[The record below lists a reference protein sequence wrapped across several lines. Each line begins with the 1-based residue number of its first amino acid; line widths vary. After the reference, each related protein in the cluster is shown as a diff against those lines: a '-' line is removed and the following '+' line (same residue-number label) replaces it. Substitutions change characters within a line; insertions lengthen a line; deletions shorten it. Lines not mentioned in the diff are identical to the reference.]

1 MSKMNEIE
9 RRLRSARPQ
18 TEGSPPPLAAVLALV
33 EQAAA
38 EPRPRHWWRR
48 SRVVLPLALAALAL
62 AGAGGG
68 VLLLAPGKLL
78 PPAFVLPA
86 NPNTGLGR
94 PVPASLALLPMRA
107 PDPAGGPPWGMRAIH
122 TTRGLVCLQAGRVVG
137 DQLGGLGTGYAFN
150 ADGRFHP
157 FLPADAIGVDACPTG
172 DENGPAFMPG
182 SPVIVTADGL
192 PLAGENLWPGERVHC
207 DLPGEQNWG
216 VRCPQA
222 ELRQVAM
229 GLLGADATSIHV
241 SAPGRDFTV
250 KPYGPEGAYLIVL
263 PAQPNANTSIWSGSW
278 AGHGDV
284 SKAPGGTRLTV
295 TYSDGSQ
302 CQIPAASR
310 QQQCQR
316 KGVGS
321 GGGALPSSAQLSAP
335 VDVRYLPLVSHPT
348 APLIVDA
355 RTSNRFSRRR
365 FSGGMDSGPRGTGEE
380 QPGPALA
387 IGFEARVSAQ
397 NESSGYVVELQPQ
410 AAPGCATP
418 ALIVSQPTE
427 QTIPAGQRVEMTV
440 PLEDSCATTYSGR
453 VFFAKSSSKS
463 EPGVSHSEDEGP
475 LYEVIGSQ
483 FGVRPHSLRF
493 PTVGRFQISVP

>member
-9 RRLRSARPQ
+9 QRLRSARPQ

-38 EPRPRHWWRR
+38 EPQPRHWWRR
-48 SRVVLPLALAALAL
+48 SRVALPLALAAVVL

-68 VLLLAPGKLL
+68 ALLLAPGKPL
-78 PPAFVLPA
+78 PPASVLPA
-86 NPNTGLGR
+86 NPNTGLGQ
-94 PVPASLALLPMRA
+94 PVPASLALLPMRV

-137 DQLGGLGTGYAFN
+137 GQLGGLGTGYAFN

-172 DENGPAFMPG
+172 DENGLAFMPG

-222 ELRQVAM
+222 ELRAVAM
-229 GLLGADATSIHV
+229 GLLGPDATSIHV
-241 SAPGRDFTV
+241 SAPGRELTV
-250 KPYGPEGAYLIVL
+250 TPYGPEGAYLIVL
-263 PAQPNANTSIWSGSW
+263 PAQPDANTSMQSGSW
-278 AGHGDV
+278 DGHGDV
-284 SKAPGGTRLTV
+284 SNAPGGALLTV
-295 TYSDGSQ
+295 TYGDDSQ
-302 CQIPAASR
+302 CQIPATSP
-310 QQQCQR
+310 QQRCQR
-316 KGVGS
+316 KGFGS
-321 GGGALPSSAQLSAP
+321 GSGALPSSAQVSAP
-335 VDVRYLPLVSHPT
+335 VDARYLPLVSHPT
-348 APLIVDA
+348 ASLIAEA

-365 FSGGMDSGPRGTGEE
+365 FSGREE

-387 IGFEARVSAQ
+387 ISFEARVSAQ

-410 AAPGCATP
+410 EVPGCATP

-427 QTIPAGQRVEMTV
+427 ETISAAQRVEMTV

-453 VFFAKSSSKS
+453 VFFAKSSSES
-463 EPGVSHSEDEGP
+463 EPGVSHGEDEGP

-483 FGVRPHSLRF
+483 FGARPHSLRF